1 MRRPPPNPD
10 YKAEAIRLGISRA
23 ECRRLLDIGKPQDPH
38 LADDLSYDH
47 AQNLEAQAA
56 QARADM
62 AATTD
67 PVMRRH
73 YEVVA
78 CNREAAAILERIAVD
93 SWNDRAA
100 KLRAYDA
107 WLNEPEM
114 EIAA

>member
-1 MRRPPPNPD
+1 MRRPSPNTD
-10 YKAEAIRLGISRA
+10 YKAEAIRLGMSRA
-23 ECRRLLDIGKPQDPH
+23 ECRRLLSIGKPQDPH
-38 LADDLSYDH
+38 FAEDLSYDH
-47 AQNLEAQAA
+47 ALNLEAQAA

-67 PVMRRH
+67 PVMRQ
-73 YEVVA
+73 YFEVVA

-107 WLNEPEM
+107 WLNEDEM
-114 EIAA
+114 QEAA